1 LHRALCVL
9 ARKFYFLPLCAALI
23 FAAAANGNA
32 QSLGYGFIGASVG
45 DLSGA
50 FRYGAGGEWSTS
62 PHLSLGG
69 EIGGIQKN
77 SSGLLVS
84 GNITTHIPFRGALD
98 PFATGGISVAHFAH
112 TTGAYGNL
120 GGGVNYWFNSHMA
133 FRGEFRG
140 YLGGGD
146 LPGFG
151 EFRFGVTFR

>member
-1 LHRALCVL
+1 MHRVL
-9 ARKFYFLPLCAALI
+9 QKLTRTFSLLPLCAGLLL
-23 FAAAANGNA
+23 AASSGKA
-32 QSLGYGFIGASVG
+32 QSLGYGFIGVTAG

-50 FRYGAGGEWSTS
+50 FRYGAGGEWATA
-62 PHLSLGG
+62 PHLSIGA

-77 SSGLLVS
+77 ASGLLVS
-84 GNITTHIPFRGALD
+84 GNLVGHIPFRGAID
-98 PFATGGISVAHFAH
+98 PFVTGGISVAHIAD

-120 GGGVNYWFNSHMA
+120 GGGVNYWFTPHLA

-151 EFRFGVTFR
+151 EFRFGITFR